1 MFCFCMS
8 IFESFLVGPGPDLI
22 THKFLRLGAY
32 WKSVLFGNLIP
43 SREGEGCSTDSGRN
57 NCKGFCL
64 YLRARGY
71 QRNYIVS
78 IYRAW

>member
-43 SREGEGCSTDSGRN
+43 CREGEVLILEEIIAKAS
-57 NCKGFCL
+57 
-64 YLRARGY
+64 
-71 QRNYIVS
+71 VS
-78 IYRAW
+78 ICVPEAIRGII